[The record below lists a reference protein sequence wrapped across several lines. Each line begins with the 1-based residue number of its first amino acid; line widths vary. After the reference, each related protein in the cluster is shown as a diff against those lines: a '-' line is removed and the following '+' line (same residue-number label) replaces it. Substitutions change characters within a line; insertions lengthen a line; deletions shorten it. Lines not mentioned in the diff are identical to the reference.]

1 MKLIAEN
8 WRRFVNE
15 GGNVFKG
22 ERVDSIP
29 LEFIEPT
36 LDRYYEELSR
46 LFPNYSGLFQT
57 FAPLGSVGKKAKSGD
72 IDLAVDVQELFPS
85 GQVDEASLQSWG
97 LDPQRWQETYD
108 RMFKRARTSTEVDVQ
123 LRAFLYEMAKYIGEN
138 SKMIKTDLKKV
149 GPGLMFSLFPQISDT
164 GEEQDVGV
172 QIDWML
178 GNKNWLKFSY
188 SCPFPSE
195 QQPMLK
201 GLHRTQL
208 ILAMFGSKG
217 YSFKHRT
224 GVYDKTTGEMVASSP
239 EEVSSLLQK
248 LYGAPITSENLE
260 SFSTIY
266 DWLMANATEEDRN
279 GAFDSYLRILDS
291 TRGNK
296 ETDPA
301 TGQSRRCGYVPE
313 ELEDYWLQN
322 WERLGLKGKF
332 LCKSVNQR
340 LGDAI
345 GEISEAKK
353 WSRKYKRSINCSNPK
368 GFSQK
373 QYCKRQKRG
382 GSYKS

>member
-1 MKLIAEN
+1 MSLITEK

-85 GQVDEASLQSWG
+85 GQVNKASLQSWG
-97 LDPQRWQETYD
+97 LDPQSWQETYD
-108 RMFKRARTSTEVDVQ
+108 RMYQRARTATEVDVQ
-123 LRAFLYEMAKYIGEN
+123 LRAFLYEIAKYIGEN
-138 SKMIKTDLKKV
+138 SKMIKTDLKQV
-149 GPGLMFSLFPQISDT
+149 GPGLMFSLFPHVSDT
-164 GEEQDVGV
+164 GEQQDVGV

-188 SCPFPSE
+188 SSPFPSE

-208 ILAMFGSKG
+208 ILAMFGAKG
-217 YSFKHRT
+217 YAFKHRT
-224 GVYDKTTGEMVASSP
+224 GVYDKTTGEKVASNA
-239 EEVSSLLQK
+239 EEVSSLLEK
-248 LYGAPITSENLE
+248 IYGAPITSENLE

-266 DWLMANATEEDRN
+266 DWLMANATEEDIN

-322 WERLGLKGKF
+322 WQRLGLKGKF

-345 GEISEAKK
+345 SEIREAKK
-353 WSRKYKRSINCSNPK
+353 WSKKYKRSINCSSPK

>member
-1 MKLIAEN
+1 MKLMTEN
-8 WRRFVNE
+8 WRRFINE

-29 LEFIEPT
+29 LEFIGPT

-46 LFPNYSGLFQT
+46 LFPKHSEIFQN

-85 GQVDEASLQSWG
+85 GQVDEKSLQSWG
-97 LDPQRWQETYD
+97 LDPQSWQETYD
-108 RMFKRARTSTEVDVQ
+108 RMFKRARTATEVDVQ
-123 LRAFLYEMAKYIGEN
+123 LRAFLYEIAKYIGEN
-138 SKMIKTDLKKV
+138 SKMIKTDLKQV
-149 GPGLMFSLFPQISDT
+149 GPGLMFSLFPQISDS
-164 GEEQDVGV
+164 GEQQDVGV

-188 SCPFPSE
+188 SSPFPSE

-208 ILAMFGSKG
+208 ILAMFGAKG
-217 YSFKHRT
+217 YAFKHRT
-224 GVYDKTTGEMVASSP
+224 GVHDKTTGEKVARSA
-239 EEVSSLLQK
+239 EEASSLLQK

-266 DWLMANATEEDRN
+266 DWLMANASEEDRN
-279 GAFDSYLRILDS
+279 GAFDSYLRILDT

-296 ETDPA
+296 ETDPDTGA
-301 TGQSRRCGYVPE
+301 TRRCGYVPE
-313 ELEDYWLQN
+313 ELEDYWIEN
-322 WERLGLKGKF
+322 RERLGLKGKF
-332 LCKSVNQR
+332 LCKSVNTR

-345 GEISEAKK
+345 AEIKEAKK
-353 WSRKYKRSINCSNPK
+353 WSRSYKRSINCSNPQ

-382 GSYKS
+382 GGYKS